1 METFEGLSLTDRQKK
16 VFSKVYVNRVILS
29 KQAGIVTVYLE
40 SDHIIPF
47 REIGLLEY
55 ALKQEFAKTKFSAAV
70 REHFTLPG
78 SYTPEAFWREYSESV
93 LLLLKE
99 RNVLLFNMLYRGEVS
114 FEGSLMRIACEDE
127 LLFRAREQE
136 LKEYI
141 QEIFLGK
148 AGLSIDI
155 QVSFSLE
162 SQSREPEGYEVFR
175 RNEQGYYTCSRV
187 KDFYENAPLTAEE
200 YGAMPGA
207 EDLSPVS
214 AKGNPGSHLSGGG
227 HLDQGSLMASSAGT
241 SSGLQQPGG
250 DEMGEGYFVPEGD
263 AAMTEFQVPA
273 GVNGAMMGFDLPP
286 EGAEGAMT
294 GFDAPPEGAN
304 GAMMGFDVP
313 SGRNVPEG
321 RASAPKAEA
330 FSQPGHAAEGKG
342 NSSGK
347 KAKEASSGRNYG
359 DKAQSQ
365 GKRGFYK
372 KGGARWGKGPVDPD
386 CFYGRNC
393 EGEVIKIADIQG
405 EVPEAVIEG
414 MVLSVEEREIRN
426 EKVIYMFN
434 LSDFTDSI
442 MAKIFL
448 EKEELELM
456 RENVKKGAFIK
467 IKGNPMYDT
476 YSREITMGSIKGM
489 KPGVDTRVKRMDAYE
504 GRKRVELHA
513 HTQMSEMDSVVP
525 VRDFV
530 KTAKNWGHPA
540 LAITDH
546 GVVQAFPDADHE
558 VDPEGDFKML
568 YGVEAYLVDDLIE
581 TVKNGKGQDFHGTFV
596 VFDLETTGIGPKSNE
611 IIEIGAVKV
620 VDGAV
625 GETFSEFVNPERPIP
640 YHIQELTGIDDS
652 MVAGAE
658 TIDAILPRFLSF
670 CQGAV
675 MVAHNASFDMGFIE
689 QKAGDRGIE
698 TDFTVIDTVS
708 VARALLPDLK
718 RYKLDTVAKKLG
730 VSLEN
735 HHRAVDDATATAE
748 IFVKMLERL
757 EEREI
762 VNLEQLNEFGKPNA
776 EAVKKMPSY
785 HAVILAKNETGRIN
799 LYRLVSESH
808 LHYFSR
814 RPRLPKSL
822 FLKWREG
829 LMIGSACEAGE
840 LYRAIVEERPE
851 EEIDRLVNFYDYLEI
866 QPLGNN
872 QFMVRDQN
880 RYPQI
885 QDENDLMEINR
896 KIVKLGEDYGKLVVA
911 TCDVHFL
918 EAEDEVYRRIIMAG
932 KGFADADDQAP
943 LYFRTTEEMLAE
955 FQYLGSKKAEEIV
968 ITNTNLIAD
977 MVDKITPCSPRK
989 CPPQIENSD
998 QDLRDICYNKAHE
1011 IYGPDLPPVVTE
1023 RLERELN
1030 SIISNGY
1037 AVMYIIA
1044 QKLVW
1049 KSNEDGYLVG
1059 SRGSVGSS
1067 FAATMAGI
1075 TEINPLQA
1083 HYYCKECHYYDFD
1096 SQELKAHSG
1105 NSACDLPDRKCP
1117 RCGAMLEKEGHDIP
1131 FETFLGFKGNKEPDI
1146 DLNFSSEYQSNA
1158 HDYTEVIFG
1167 AGQTFR
1173 AGTVGTLAEKT
1184 AYGYVKKY
1192 CEEREIH
1199 KRSAEIERIA
1209 RGCEGVRRSTG
1220 QHPGGIVVLP
1230 VGEEIYTFTPVQHPA
1245 NDMTTKI
1252 VTTHFDYHKI
1262 DANLL
1267 KLDILG
1273 HQDPTMIRMLEDLTD
1288 VEADKIPMDDHAV
1301 LSLFESTEAL
1311 GVAPEDIGG
1320 CTLGCL
1326 GLPEF
1331 GTPFVIGM
1339 LLDAKPKNFSDLVR
1353 ISGLSHG
1360 TDVWLNNA
1368 QYFIQNGDC
1377 TLSTAICTR
1386 DDIMTYLI
1394 HMGVE
1399 NERSFK
1405 IMESVRKGKGL
1416 TPDMEEDMRAAG
1428 VPEWYLE
1435 SCRRIKYMF
1444 PKAHAAA
1451 YVMMALRVAYFKV
1464 HYPLAYYAAFFSIRA
1479 TSFNYE
1485 LMCMGKERLNYYM
1498 EDYNHR
1504 KNELSDKEKST
1515 LEDMKIVQEMY
1526 ARGFDFVKIDI
1537 YRSKANRFQ
1546 IVDGKLMPSFATID
1560 GLGDKAAEL
1569 IEDEAS
1575 KGSFL
1580 SREDFKNRCKVSTGT
1595 VEMMGK
1601 LGLLGDLPHTN
1612 QISLMDFME
1621 M

>member
-1 METFEGLSLTDRQKK
+1 MEKLLLETFDGLSLTDRQKK
-16 VFSKVYVNRVILS
+16 IFSDAYVKRVVLS
-29 KQAGIVTVYLE
+29 KEHKKITVYME
-40 SDHIIPF
+40 SSHVIAF
-47 REIGLLEY
+47 REISLLEY
-55 ALKQEFAKTKFSAAV
+55 ALNQEMGKTGFLVSVKERFSLS
-70 REHFTLPG
+70 EQ
-78 SYTPEAFWREYSESV
+78 YTPKLFWEEYQDSI
-93 LLLLKE
+93 LLILKE
-99 RNVLLFNMLYRGEVS
+99 TNVLLFNMMYRGEVTMEGTS
-114 FEGSLMRIACEDE
+114 FLLACEKDV
-127 LLFRAREQE
+127 LFQAREQQLVE
-136 LKEYI
+136 LL
-141 QEIFLGK
+141 QEIFKEK
-148 AGLSIDI
+148 AAFEIE
-155 QVSFSLE
+155 VSVEFSLE
-162 SQSREPEGYEVFR
+162 PKTVQTEGYEVFK
-175 RNEQGYYTCSRV
+175 RNAQGYFTCTHV
-187 KDFYENAPLTAEE
+187 KDLYDQAEYATTDTSNDVSPNHTQTGNE
-200 YGAMPGA
+200 MDAAKYDRQAALAGSNQSAKNRQMPVQSGGAM
-207 EDLSPVS
+207 
-214 AKGNPGSHLSGGG
+214 SGF
-227 HLDQGSLMASSAGT
+227 D
-241 SSGLQQPGG
+241 
-250 DEMGEGYFVPEGD
+250 VPPQSD
-263 AAMTEFQVPA
+263 
-273 GVNGAMMGFDLPP
+273 GAMMGFDIPP
-286 EGAEGAMT
+286 QS
-294 GFDAPPEGAN
+294 D
-304 GAMMGFDVP
+304 GAMMGFDIP
-313 SGRNVPEG
+313 PQSDGAMMGFDIPPQQEQKK
-321 RASAPKAEA
+321 APKTAAYAEEKKKTNAAKSSEKGGYAKKGA
-330 FSQPGHAAEGKG
+330 FSKGKSKWG
-342 NSSGK
+342 
-347 KAKEASSGRNYG
+347 
-359 DKAQSQ
+359 Q
-365 GKRGFYK
+365 G
-372 KGGARWGKGPVDPD
+372 PIDED

-393 EGEVIKIADIQG
+393 EGELVKIADIQG
-405 EVPEAVIEG
+405 EIREVVIEG
-414 MVLSVEEREIRN
+414 MVVSVEEREIRN
-426 EKVIYMFN
+426 EKVIYMFSI
-434 LSDFTDSI
+434 SDFTDSI
-442 MAKIFL
+442 MAKVFL
-448 EKEELELM
+448 EKDELELM
-456 RENVKKGAFIK
+456 RENIKKGKFIK
-467 IKGNPMYDT
+467 LKGNPMYDT
-476 YSREITMGSIKGM
+476 YSREITISSVRGI
-489 KPGVDTRVKRMDAYE
+489 KPGVDTRVKRMDTYE
-504 GRKRVELHA
+504 GMKRVELHA

-530 KTAKNWGHPA
+530 KTAKSWGHKA

-546 GVVQAFPDADHE
+546 GVVQAFPDAAHE
-558 VDPEGDFKML
+558 VSADEEFKML

-581 TVKNGKGQDFHGTFV
+581 AVRNDKGQDLQGNFV
-596 VFDLETTGIGPKSNE
+596 VFDLETTGIGAKSNQ

-620 VDGAV
+620 VNGKMTD
-625 GETFSEFVNPERPIP
+625 TFSVFVNPMRPIP
-640 YHIQELTGIDDS
+640 YQIQKLTGIDDS
-652 MVAGAE
+652 MVAKAR
-658 TIDAILPRFLSF
+658 TIEEILPEFMAF
-670 CQGAV
+670 CDGCV
-675 MVAHNASFDMGFIE
+675 MVAHNASFDIGFID
-689 QKAGDRGIE
+689 QKAKDQGIT
-698 TDFTVIDTVS
+698 TDYTVVDTVS

-718 RYKLDTVAKKLG
+718 RYKLDTVAKRLG

-748 IFVKMLERL
+748 IFVRMVERL
-757 EEREI
+757 EAKGI
-762 VNLEQLNEFGKPNA
+762 TTLTQLNEFCVPD
-776 EAVKKMPSY
+776 EETIRKMPSY
-785 HAVILAKNETGRIN
+785 HAVILAKNETGRVN

-808 LHYFSR
+808 LKYFNR
-814 RPRLPKSL
+814 RPKLPKSL
-822 FLKWREG
+822 FLKWKEG
-829 LMIGSACEAGE
+829 LIIGSACEAGE
-840 LYRAIVEERPE
+840 LYRAILEEKPD
-851 EEIDRLVNFYDYLEI
+851 EEIDRLVRFYDYLEI

-872 QFMVRDQN
+872 AFMLRDSDK
-880 RYPQI
+880 YPQI

-896 KIVKLGEDYGKLVVA
+896 RIVSLGETYGKLVVA
-911 TCDVHFL
+911 TCDVHFMN
-918 EAEDEVYRRIIMAG
+918 AEDEVYRRIIMAG
-932 KGFADADDQAP
+932 KGFADADEQAP
-943 LYFRTTEEMLAE
+943 LYYRTTEEMLAE

-977 MVDKITPCSPRK
+977 MVDKIEPCSPRK
-989 CPPQIENSD
+989 CPPEIENSD
-998 QDLRDICYNKAHE
+998 QDLRDICYNQAHA
-1011 IYGPDLPPVVTE
+1011 IYGPDLPPIVEE

-1075 TEINPLQA
+1075 TEINPLPA
-1083 HYYCKECHYYDFD
+1083 HYYCKKCHYYDFD
-1096 SQELKAHSG
+1096 SEELKAHSG
-1105 NSACDLPDRKCP
+1105 NSACDLPDRICP
-1117 RCGAMLEKEGHDIP
+1117 NCGETLEKEGHDIP

-1158 HDYTEVIFG
+1158 HDYTEIIFG

-1192 CEEREIH
+1192 CEERNIT

-1209 RGCEGVRRSTG
+1209 HGCEGVRRSTG

-1230 VGEEIYTFTPVQHPA
+1230 MGEEIYTFTPVQHPA

-1288 VEADKIPMDDHAV
+1288 VDAGKIRMDDQAV
-1301 LSLFESTEAL
+1301 LSLFASTEAL
-1311 GVAPEDIGG
+1311 GITPEDIGG

-1368 QYFIQNGDC
+1368 QYYITEGYC
-1377 TLSTAICTR
+1377 TLSSAICTR

-1416 TPDMEEDMRAAG
+1416 DESMEADMRACN

-1435 SCRRIKYMF
+1435 SCKKIKYMF

-1485 LMCMGKERLNYYM
+1485 LMCMGKDRLEYYM
-1498 EDYNHR
+1498 NDYQSR
-1504 KNELSDKEKST
+1504 KNDLSDKEKST

-1526 ARGFDFVKIDI
+1526 ARGFEFVKIDI

-1560 GLGDKAAEL
+1560 GLGDKAAEM

-1575 KGSFL
+1575 KGPFL
-1580 SREDFKNRCKVSTGT
+1580 SREDFKNRCKVSANT
-1595 VEMMGK
+1595 VESMAR
-1601 LGLLGDLPHTN
+1601 LGLMGDLPHTN
-1612 QISLMDFME
+1612 QISLLDFME